1 MIHQTAGATPLAQ
14 NTECL
19 LPSHPPTSTRLACVA
34 LASSVDVV
42 CYANRT
48 KRMNLFVVFSV
59 WVLDDL
65 VGELERQGRGPEDA
79 RSKVDKIMADM
90 QTLTTELFRV
100 RTGKTFASISASRSS
115 GKTRMRCGAFTAFS
129 QRRRSSPE
137 R

>member
-1 MIHQTAGATPLAQ
+1 
-14 NTECL
+14 
-19 LPSHPPTSTRLACVA
+19 
-34 LASSVDVV
+34 
-42 CYANRT
+42 
-48 KRMNLFVVFSV
+48 MNLFVVFSV

-100 RTGKTFASISASRSS
+100 RTGKTFASIVLRVLAIRR
-115 GKTRMRCGAFTAFS
+115 GCCGAFIAFS